1 MLIAALLLVIL
12 IPFLAASVR
21 VVPKDMVGLVERL
34 GRLVPVVRG
43 PGLMVILP
51 FMDRLT
57 YFPSTAFPLHIP
69 VPIEPRG
76 TEPLEL
82 AAECACTVADAVR
95 FRENLPFSGVGPA
108 KQQAGEE
115 CAKTAGA
122 FLQRVMAADGEAAVA
137 EAGVMNFL
145 SDLPGWAD
153 RLRGPLKERG
163 AHVGLRFEGLRISA
177 KQMTAEEMW
186 RLRRSSN

>member
-1 MLIAALLLVIL
+1 MLIAGLLLVIL

-21 VVPKDMVGLVERL
+21 VVPKDMVAMVDRM

-43 PGLMVILP
+43 PGLLLIVP
-51 FMDRLT
+51 FLDRLN
-57 YFPSTAFPLHIP
+57 YFPATAFPLQIP
-69 VPIEPRG
+69 VTVEPRG

-82 AAECACTVADAVR
+82 AAECACTVTDAVR
-95 FRENLPFSGVGPA
+95 FLGNLPF
-108 KQQAGEE
+108 AGLGSDRQKAREE
-115 CAKTAGA
+115 CAKSAWA
-122 FLQRVMAADGEAAVA
+122 FLRRVMAAEGEAAVA

-153 RLRGPLKERG
+153 RLRGPLQERG

-177 KQMTAEEMW
+177 QKMTAEEMW
-186 RLRRSSN
+186 RLRRRAE